1 MSVASGPSYRTPA
14 QLLKE
19 GAGRFGEEV
28 GCRYAVICEELFRLT
43 NQARSDLFAAVPG
56 QDKKTGE
63 PGIQV
68 FVPGEI
74 VEDNADHA
82 QQLILFDGNKG
93 KRQRAVGS
101 LRFEFAQRNR
111 AIPAGIE
118 MLPLL
123 TAEFCKTEC
132 DNRMI
137 FEIVDFHWP
146 RLVKIAASIL
156 WNPLFFGDTTQEI
169 FVSGEDEEEIG
180 QPIQKSHSILADLFA
195 L

>member
-1 MSVASGPSYRTPA
+1 MSVASGPPYRTPA

-28 GCRYAVICEELFRLT
+28 GCRYAIICEQLFCLT
-43 NQARSDLFAAVPG
+43 NEARSGPFAAVPG
-56 QDKKTGE
+56 QDKKTGK

-82 QQLILFDGNKG
+82 QQLILLDGDKG

-101 LRFEFAQRNR
+101 LRFEFAQRNL
-111 AIPAGIE
+111 AIPAGVK
-118 MLPLL
+118 MLPLR
-123 TAEFCKTEC
+123 TAEFRKTEC

-137 FEIVDFHWP
+137 LEIVDLHLP
-146 RLVKIAASIL
+146 RWVKNCGL
-156 WNPLFFGDTTQEI
+156 NPLEPTF
-169 FVSGEDEEEIG
+169 
-180 QPIQKSHSILADLFA
+180 LL
-195 L
+195 

>member
-1 MSVASGPSYRTPA
+1 MPVASGPPYRKPA

-28 GCRYAVICEELFRLT
+28 GCRYAVICEQLFCLT
-43 NQARSDLFAAVPG
+43 NEPRSGPFVAVPG
-56 QDKKTGE
+56 QDKKTGK

-74 VEDNADHA
+74 VEYNADHA
-82 QQLILFDGNKG
+82 QQLILLDGDKG

-101 LRFEFAQRNR
+101 LRFELAQRNL
-111 AIPAGIE
+111 AIPAGVE
-118 MLPLL
+118 MLPLP

-132 DNRMI
+132 DNGMI

-146 RLVKIAASIL
+146 QLANIAASIL
-156 WNPLFFGDTTQEI
+156 WNPLFLGDTTEEI
-169 FVSGEDEEEIG
+169 FISGEDEEEIG
-180 QPIQKSHSILADLFA
+180 QPVQKSHSILADLFA

>member
-1 MSVASGPSYRTPA
+1 MSVASGPLYCTPA

-19 GAGRFGEEV
+19 GAGRFSEEA
-28 GCRYAVICEELFRLT
+28 GCRHAVICEQLFRLT
-43 NQARSDLFAAVPG
+43 NEARSGLLAAVPG
-56 QDKKTGE
+56 QDEKTGE

-82 QQLILFDGNKG
+82 QRLILLDGDKG

-101 LRFEFAQRNR
+101 LRFEFAKRNLT
-111 AIPAGIE
+111 IPAGVE
-118 MLPLL
+118 MLPLRA
-123 TAEFCKTEC
+123 AEFRKTER

-137 FEIVDFHWP
+137 FEIVDFHSP
-146 RLVKIAASIL
+146 RLAKIAASIL
-156 WNPLFFGDTTQEI
+156 WNPLFLDDTTEEI

-180 QPIQKSHSILADLFA
+180 QPIQKSHSILDDLFA